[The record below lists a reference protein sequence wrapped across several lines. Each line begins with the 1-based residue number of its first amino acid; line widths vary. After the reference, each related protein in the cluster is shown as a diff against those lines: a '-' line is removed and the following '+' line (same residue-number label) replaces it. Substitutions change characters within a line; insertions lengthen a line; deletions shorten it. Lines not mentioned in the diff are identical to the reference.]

1 MTMPKRR
8 TGVRTLVIVASMTAI
23 VGCSGDD
30 DAATTTGPSPD
41 AAAASDVGSTT
52 TTSAPPT
59 ASLTAEARTAVE
71 ACMHGVTSGG
81 ALIRTSLRDF
91 DDAAPLGTAIA
102 ACGAAAAE
110 LEAEGVVGDIE
121 VGTRMLDETLVGG
134 RSKYEAVG
142 ASALTAANFDV
153 PINDAVIQIAT
164 ALDRI
169 GAVPD

>member
-1 MTMPKRR
+1 M
-8 TGVRTLVIVASMTAI
+8 IAI

-30 DAATTTGPSPD
+30 DAATTTATTTGPSTGARGGPD
-41 AAAASDVGSTT
+41 VESTT

-71 ACMHGVTSGG
+71 ACMRGVSSGG

-102 ACGAAAAE
+102 ACGAAAAQ
-110 LEAEGVVGDIE
+110 LEAEGVVGDVE
-121 VGTRMLDETLVGG
+121 VGTRMLDETLLGG
-134 RSKYEAVG
+134 RTNYEAVG

-169 GAVPD
+169 GG